1 MEKSTIRP
9 PHQKLVEPP
18 YRLGPTFTRPLSPW
32 NPLDYLRILY
42 WVFFHSQWIRDY
54 VKWLSPDYPDRP
66 RRDETLNVLKSNTR
80 VRSFFVQSI
89 LTAIIIPF
97 VISFFLKALGF
108 PVNWAVLAILILV
121 FVANGLTF
129 GVVNG
134 VVYCVAFGVGGG
146 VFIGITFI
154 IFSSLVKGVAS
165 ENLSIMWLGIICI
178 LFGGAVFGAL
188 EGGIDPALL
197 KRIHFGFDFMNKYFI
212 GISRL
217 PIYIFELGMA
227 GFQKKNHPN
236 PAVKLDGLNLLP
248 IPGIQKELIETIKES
263 PELGVALCAEYIN
276 YSLQHS
282 TVKQAVYYV
291 IDNDQSHI
299 HFWCRLLSQYE
310 LFSFLN
316 HRKDLPTDNPWNH
329 ICQSYGLLIRA
340 IRPETYPIIEIIHA
354 IDDAIDNFNIEAH
367 LQHSYE
373 VIHSYAILRDCLGCE
388 TAGQIAA
395 LATKPDT
402 PLNELKKGGGNFKW
416 LDTLPESELRPE
428 LLYVLRELRSVAR
441 EAGILT
447 EQTSRAGRLAATA
460 RASDILLALKEYVS
474 QECFEPEK
482 TLIGLIID
490 RWAEIITKAGGELGR
505 SALPIDKIS
514 NNYIVGPALRGQK
527 GRLFVGRDDIYH
539 EVTRLWSNEQVKQTV
554 VFYGQRRMGK
564 TSILL
569 HMESNLDS
577 QYLPVFLDMQTL
589 ATVDSHGAFL
599 YNLADKTASEL
610 NKIGLVPAIP
620 TLSDYA
626 EEPFIAFR
634 KFIEAAEAAVPPNR
648 WVVLMI
654 DEFELVEDKFK
665 AGKFPFDLMLQ
676 FRNIMQHHP
685 RFVLVFAGSHH
696 LEELR
701 QDYWSPLLNI
711 ARVIKVGYLSYSASY
726 ELITNPWEDFSL
738 EFSKEAVESIIK
750 AACGQPL
757 LTQNICSGILERVNG
772 RLARGGPEMA
782 PTATLEDAEAEIE
795 NILDTSEY
803 FRAVYNALLPNEQ
816 NLLKAIAL
824 KQKAAN
830 EGVGFA
836 EIEIDLP
843 GEEKSTALETLKRRD
858 MIVETG
864 EKIRIAVELVRRWLL
879 R

>member
-1 MEKSTIRP
+1 MDASYVKP
-9 PHQKLVEPP
+9 PHQKLAEPP
-18 YRLGPTFTRPLSPW
+18 YRLGPTFTRPLSML

-42 WVFFHSQWIRDY
+42 WEFFHSQWIRDY

-66 RRDETLNVLKSNTR
+66 RHNERLTLLKSNAR

-89 LTAIIIPF
+89 LTAIITPF
-97 VISFFLKALGF
+97 IISFFLKAIGL
-108 PVNWAVLAILILV
+108 PVNLVAVAIVVLVSVAYGVMFCLA
-121 FVANGLTF
+121 FGVANG
-129 GVVNG
+129 VVL
-134 VVYCVAFGVGGG
+134 CVASSVGFGA
-146 VFIGITFI
+146 FIGIASNEFPRI
-154 IFSSLVKGVAS
+154 VKGVAFDDL
-165 ENLSIMWLGIICI
+165 NILWLTIVSI
-178 LFGGAVFGAL
+178 LFGGAGFGAL
-188 EGGIDPALL
+188 AGGIEVTLIKGMFL
-197 KRIHFGFDFMNKYFI
+197 GIEFMKNYFI

-227 GFQKKNHPN
+227 SFQKKNHPN

-282 TVKQAVYYV
+282 SVKQVVYDV
-291 IDNDQSHI
+291 IDNDQNRI
-299 HFWCRLLSQYE
+299 HFWCRLLSQYK
-310 LFSFLN
+310 LFLFLN

-329 ICQSYGLLIRA
+329 ICQSYGYIIR
-340 IRPETYPIIEIIHA
+340 TVWLKEIINKS
-354 IDDAIDNFNIEAH
+354 IDYFNIEAH

-388 TAGQIAA
+388 TAVQIAS
-395 LATKPDT
+395 LATRAET
-402 PLNELKKGGGNFKW
+402 PLNELKNGGGNFNW
-416 LDTLPESELRPE
+416 LDSLPEPELRPE
-428 LLYVLRELRSVAR
+428 LLYVLRELRSIAI
-441 EAGILT
+441 ETGILT
-447 EQTSRAGRLAATA
+447 EQTSRARRLSASA
-460 RASDILLALKEYVS
+460 RASDILLALNVYAS

-482 TLIGLIID
+482 TLLGFIIK
-490 RWAEIITKAGGELGR
+490 RWTEIITRAGGEVGR
-505 SALPIDKIS
+505 SALPIDKIP
-514 NNYIVGPALRGQK
+514 NNYIVGPALRAQK
-527 GRLFVGRDDIYH
+527 GRLFVGRDDIYR

-569 HMESNLDS
+569 HMESNLDA
-577 QYLPVFLDMQTL
+577 QYHPIFLDMQTL
-589 ATVDSHGAFL
+589 ATVTSHGAFL
-599 YNLADKTASEL
+599 YNLADSVSYQL
-610 NKIGLVPAIP
+610 NKTGLGLPIP
-620 TLSDYA
+620 SRDLYT

-634 KFIEAAEAAVPPNR
+634 KYIEVAEEGIPPGK
-648 WVVLMI
+648 WAVLMI
-654 DEFELVEDKFK
+654 DEFELVEEKLK
-665 AGKFPFDLMLQ
+665 EGAFPSDLMLQ

-696 LEELR
+696 LDEMR

-726 ELITNPWEDFSL
+726 ELITNPWDDFSL
-738 EFSKEAVESIIK
+738 EYRKEVVETIIK

-757 LTQNICSGILERVNG
+757 LTQSICSGILERVNE
-772 RLARGGPEMA
+772 RLTRGGPEMA

-803 FRAVYNALLPNEQ
+803 FRAVYNALPPDAQ

-824 KQKAAN
+824 KQKDAD

-843 GEEKSTALETLKRRD
+843 GEEKSAALETLKRRD

-864 EKIRIAVELVRRWLL
+864 DKIHIAVELVRRWLL